1 MIANSLVPTTGV
13 FSRQFPCDQLDTGQ
27 AAYTFEWELR
37 NSDGN
42 LVAGTQAGALTLV
55 NDPACVTSI
64 TATLTGP
71 LTEVELFATPAPT
84 VTVEL
89 DATEYVDP
97 LDTSRFT
104 VTENIPGVVTISSVA
119 RTSATVA
126 TLTLAYNNVDIA
138 APGIISITVLAAG
151 HTNSGDL
158 RTNNLIITPRPGV
171 NICGRTPQVRDA
183 IVAASLDP
191 DDTDCTAVNG
201 LATITNLSVTGQGI
215 TALQSGDFAGM
226 TMLTT
231 LGMNDNQ
238 LTTLP
243 ADIFAG
249 LTALGTLEL
258 ANNNLSSLAPATF
271 AGLTMLAQLNM
282 DRNQLTTLPAAIFN
296 GLGALVILDLSSNQI
311 EELPAT
317 VFDQLDAVTTIRL
330 NGNPFTP
337 ATGLPAGIFDEI
349 VNTITGAPGM
359 TFIVDDIVRAGHFVC
374 SRDDAAAIVAAT
386 TDVDDCLRITTT
398 ELNTFVQTDT
408 ALSALTIS
416 AGVLTPAFN
425 PATNTYTVAVQN
437 SVASVTVTPTIR
449 QSGATIT
456 VAGATTASG
465 NASAALMLP
474 AGTPLAVEIIVTAP
488 DRITMATYTVT
499 VSRPADTAAAATLT
513 GTLTETNLFAGDVDL
528 TLELTGTLFETGVAA
543 ADFRIRDSIDGDLSV
558 ASVTLTGST
567 TSTAT
572 VSLTHSG
579 EDITALGTV
588 TMTLLA
594 SGHTGSDNLA
604 TNSLMITA
612 SAGANICGRTPQ
624 VRDRIVFVS
633 SASECTNLP
642 DLATI
647 TIVEFSLNNM
657 NIAAL
662 QSGDFAGLT
671 GLTNLVLSNNPLT
684 TLPAGIF
691 DDLGSVRTLN
701 LMGNQLEELPPGIFD
716 ELDSISTLRLEGNRF
731 TAGTGLPPGI
741 FDEIL
746 SRSPAIIVDDN
757 VRAAHFV
764 CSRDDADD
772 IVTFTSV
779 TTLVTDCLRI
789 TTAQLTAFTN
799 TDASLRALTLS
810 VGDLRPAFDPEV
822 TAYNVA
828 VAANVGSITVRPTA
842 NESAATTT
850 VNGARVGIGFSSAPI
865 ALTAGTA
872 VPITIVVTGGD
883 GSAERTYTIMVTR
896 GGGVAA
902 LVGTLTEASLF
913 STTAPTVTVTLQ
925 RTEFVD
931 TADLS
936 GDDFT
941 VGDTLAGTVSL
952 SDVTR
957 TSATEATLT
966 LAYDNVDITGG
977 GISITVL
984 ASGHTGSGD
993 LLTNTIPVT
1002 ASGGTNICGRT
1013 ALVRDSIV
1021 AVSSATECTSITDL
1035 ATITTLIAVANITS
1049 LQSGDFAGMSGLRDL
1064 LLSGSLLTALPAGI
1078 FDGLTALENLALTGN
1093 PFTADTGLP
1102 AGIFDD
1108 VLDTLGPVAAT
1119 GLAGLAVDD
1128 VGRAAHFVCSSL
1140 LADVIVAVTSGVD
1153 NCLRITTAQLTAFPM
1168 IDTTLS
1174 ALTISDG
1181 NLVPAFD
1188 PLTDTYTVAVLTTE
1202 ASVTVT
1208 PTANQSGATIT
1219 VQTVAVNSGSAS
1231 AALPLT
1237 AGDSLDIGIFV
1248 TAPDR
1253 TTASTYTVTVTRAES
1268 TTTAALT
1275 GTLTLTEANLFA
1287 GTAMATMTLTGT
1299 EFEAGVAAADFS
1311 LSDDVPGTVSV
1322 TGVTRDSVTGA
1333 TLTLAY
1339 SGADITANGA
1349 LIMTLLASGHTGS
1362 GNLAAGSLAIT
1373 ASDGTNICGRT
1384 AEVRDRLLVV
1394 LTPPDCTAVPVAGLA
1409 GIGQLA
1415 LNFRAVSPFR
1425 DITALQPGDF
1435 AGLTEMTGLSLSG
1448 NSLTTLPATIFDG
1461 LNNVTRIAL
1470 NGNDLITLP
1479 ATIFDGVNALQT
1491 LSLYE
1496 NPTLTAGTGLPAGI
1510 FDDVLDTLGDIVEIT
1525 SASTA
1530 EEIAAAAGLVV
1541 DANARAAHFVCSRD
1555 NFAAIVSATTDV
1567 DDCLL
1572 ISSAQ
1577 LTAFTNADAS
1587 LSALT
1592 ISPGALRPAF
1602 DPATTAYDVAVA
1614 DSVATVTITPTANE
1628 SAATITVNGNTVD
1641 SGAASDAI
1649 TLTSGTAVPVTVVV
1663 TAGDGSTVRTYT
1675 VMVTRGAPAA
1685 VLAVGTP
1692 LTEASLFGIAS
1703 NRRAQVDLERSEFVA
1718 TADLTTDDFT
1728 VSDTLDGT
1736 VSLASVQ
1743 RTGAS
1748 RALLTL
1754 EHSGED
1760 ITANGAISVTVLES
1774 GHTGSGDLLTNTIP
1788 ITASTGANI
1797 CGRTAQVRDTIVA
1810 LPTTASECTS
1820 ITNLATITNLNIAT
1834 QSITAL
1840 QSGDFAGMSGLGSL
1854 DLSGNSLSTLPADIF
1869 DGLTA
1874 LSILSLSN
1882 TGLSSLNPNTFAGLS
1897 ALIDLGLGG
1906 NSLSTLPDGIF
1917 AGLTGL
1923 LILRLETTG
1932 LSSLNANTFAGLTTL
1947 RQLNLERNSFT
1958 PGTGLPAGIFDDVI
1972 GPLTLGA
1979 FNIDDTVRA
1988 AHFVCSSPLAD
1999 LIVAATSGVTDC
2011 IRITTAQLAA
2021 FQMTD
2026 TSLSALTISDG
2037 VLTPGFDRA
2046 INAYTVAVQNSVASV
2061 TITPT
2066 ANQGAA
2072 TITVQTVAVTNGSA
2086 SDPLDLVA
2094 GTPLVVDIEVTAL
2107 DGSTTG
2113 AHTVTVTRA
2122 ATGGASAA
2130 LSGMITEANLFAGAA
2145 IATMTLTDTGFES
2158 GVAPADFGIS
2168 DTIDGDL
2175 SIAAVTVAAGS
2186 TLTATIMLTH
2196 SGGDITTSGELSI
2209 TLLAAGHTG
2218 SGNLAAG
2225 SVNVMASA
2233 GAYVCDRTA
2242 AVQAAIV
2249 TASANDNCTGITD
2262 LATITA
2268 LDLSN
2273 RGITRL
2279 QDGDLDGLDA
2289 LATLALAGNPF
2300 TAGGLPAGI
2309 FDGVLNTLGDV
2320 GTAFTVDNAVRQAH
2334 FICSRADGGAIVSA
2348 TAGVTD
2354 CLRITQAQLAA
2365 FPAIDASLSALTLS
2379 VGDLMPAFDP
2389 ATTNYNVGV
2398 GDVESVTVT
2407 PTANQSGAT
2416 ITVNGADVDS
2426 GSASVAVTLTAN
2438 MPETITIQVTATDTS
2453 TTRDYVVMV
2462 TRGGASATLARGTSE
2477 PPLTEAG
2484 MFSDRVN
2491 DRTVVVLLERT
2502 EFVPATELGP
2512 DDFTVSDTV
2521 DGTVSVNLAQR
2532 TAANQTALVLEYTGT
2547 DITADGTISITVL
2560 ASAHTGSDDLLTNPL
2575 PITASTGANVCG
2587 RTPQVRD
2594 AITGSGREC
2603 TSITDLATIT
2613 TLNLTTQNIAALQ
2626 SGDFAGMSGLQQL
2639 NLGDNSI
2646 STLPADIF
2654 AGLTAL
2660 AILSIDD
2667 TGDLSSLDAN
2677 TFAGLTMLVQ
2687 LDLSRNQL
2695 TALPA
2700 GIFDGLR
2707 ALQILS
2713 LSTNQLEELPAGI
2726 FDELDSLNSP
2736 NFRGNRFTPG
2746 TGLPAGIFDEILDT
2760 VTGMPGSTFNV
2771 DDNVRNAHFVCSLP
2785 IADLVVAATTDV
2797 DDCIRISTAQL
2808 AAFGMVDTSLSA
2820 LTVSDGI
2827 LTPAFDPTVDT
2838 YTVAVQLGVTSVTI
2852 TPTANQDGATITV
2865 AGTPVPS
2872 GSSIAVPASPDAL
2885 TAGLAL
2891 AIAIEVTAPDTTTTD
2906 IYTVTA
2912 TRGGPGMTPPRADV
2926 SGTITES
2933 DLFAGT
2939 AVVTMTLRETE
2950 FVAAADLMPDDFG
2963 LSDTVEGD
2971 LSIAGVTRDSTTAA
2985 TIMLA
2990 HSGEDIT
2997 AGELILDLLA
3007 TGHTGSGTLPAGSVN
3022 VTVSDGAYVCDRTAA
3037 VRDAITTA
3045 SAGDDCTNITD
3056 LDTITA
3062 LDLSNQGINR
3072 LQDGDLDGLDALATL
3087 ALAGNPFTAGG
3098 LPAGIFDDV
3107 VDTLG
3112 DVGTA
3117 FTVDNAVRQ
3126 AHFICSRADGGA
3138 IVAATAG
3145 VTDCLRITEAQLTAF
3160 PAIDASLRALTL
3172 SAGDLMPA
3180 FDPAITNYNVGVD
3193 AGSVTVTPTAN
3204 QSGATIS
3211 VNGATVASGSASVAV
3226 PLVAGTAVPI
3236 TIQVTATDTSTTRD
3250 YVVMVTRGGA
3260 SAVLLGDFDERGLFG
3275 SAATRRTAVSLA
3287 RTEFVPTAELGP
3299 DDFMVTETLDGT
3311 LSVASVNRLNAT
3323 DVFLT
3328 MEYSGDD
3335 ITADGVYFVTVLAS
3349 AHTGS
3354 GDLITNTQRIIAS
3367 TGVNV
3372 CDRTP
3377 QVRSTL
3383 VNTSSATE
3391 CTSITDL
3398 ATITQLVLN
3407 GQGIPALRSG
3417 DFAGMSGLTN
3427 LQMNNNRFTTLP
3439 ADIFSGLTALDR
3451 LTMRTGQLTT
3461 LPPGIFA
3468 GLTALDRLEMNGN
3481 RLETLPVGIFS
3492 DLSALDRLFLQANRF
3507 ASLDT
3512 GVFDG
3517 LNMITDLSLTANPFT
3532 PGTGLPAGIF
3542 DDILDTAVGLGIQIG
3557 AAGVAA
3563 HFVCSLPIADLVVA
3577 ATAGV
3582 DFCQFISTEQLT
3594 NFAMVDTSL
3603 SALTISSG
3611 DALIPGFAPG
3621 VTAYTVGVLNR
3632 FDPITVTPTASQP
3645 GAMITVQGNDVN
3657 SGSASAAIMLDEGTP
3672 VPIEIIV
3679 TAPDTTTM
3687 QTITV
3692 TATRE
3697 GAPTAELAGT
3707 LTEANLFAATAPT
3720 VTVTLTGTDYVEAG
3734 ELMPDDFAVTDGL
3747 TDGTVSI
3754 TEVARTSNRVATLTL
3769 GYDRVDITAD
3779 GRLAVTVLETA
3790 HSDSGNLGA
3799 GGIDITASPGTNV
3812 CGRTAQVVTAIVGE
3826 SAATECTSIAD
3837 LATITAVSIT
3847 GRGITSLQDG
3857 DFAGMSGLTNIL
3869 VANTDTLN
3877 EVSANAFADLSEL
3890 TVLSLFSN
3898 ALTTL
3903 PAGVFDD
3910 LSALDDLS
3918 IRNNNLASL
3927 PAGIFDSLGM
3937 LTRLSL
3943 AGNSFTRGT
3952 GLPAGVFDGILDT
3965 LTVAPGTPTSR
3976 FGVDNNVRDAH
3987 FICIRDDADAIVA
4000 FTSGVD
4006 DCLRI
4011 STADLNAFFASD
4023 ATLSALTI
4031 SDGALSPAFN
4041 PATIT
4046 YTVAVLSG
4054 VENVMVTPTASQS
4067 SSAIITVA
4075 GATVASGATSN
4086 AIAVAEGTMAIP
4098 IVVTPPDGMS
4108 SMVTYTINV
4117 TRPAMGGATAVLA
4130 GTLTEANLFAR
4141 AATATVTLMGTE
4153 YVSGLSAD
4161 DFTLSADV
4169 PGTVSLMSVVR
4180 TSTTVATLTL
4190 SHSGGDIIA
4199 ADGELMMNLLASG
4212 HTGATALATNGLVI
4226 TPSDGMNI
4234 CDRTEAVRDA
4244 IVDGSP
4250 AAVCTDVTDS
4260 DLASI
4265 TSLDLSGGVVTTLQS
4280 GDFAGLTALTSL
4292 NLSGDLFNQAN
4303 RLSALPADIFAGL
4316 TALQTLNLSNNNL
4329 TTLDANQFAGLTML
4343 TSLNLTSNSLAA
4355 LDAGQFTG
4363 LTMLTDLNLQGNNIN
4378 ALDAGQFT
4386 GLTALTSL
4394 DLQNNPLGALDAGQF
4409 TGLTALETLGLRST
4423 QLDELDAGQFAD
4435 LSALMILDLARN
4447 NLDELDAN
4455 QFADLTGLT
4464 DLFLNSNAL
4473 ASLPPTIFADLSALR
4488 ILQLSNNGL
4497 TALDADQFDGLTRLD
4512 LLNLGSN
4519 QFTTLPADL
4528 FDGLERLTTL
4538 SLQFINTFTP
4548 ATGLPAGIFDD
4559 VLDTL
4564 GGIGTAFEV
4573 DADARA
4579 AHFVC
4584 SRGDAD
4590 VVVAA
4595 TTNVDDCLRITDMQ
4609 LTAFA
4614 STDASLSELTLSD
4627 GDLVPAF
4634 DPAITDYTVAVAD
4647 DVAMVTVTPTARQT
4661 SATITVNDADVNSGE
4676 ASAAIMLTAGTP
4688 AVFTVVVTATDTTTT
4703 MAYGVTVTR
4712 GGATATLAG
4721 TVNEAALFATPAPTV
4736 TVTLLRSE
4744 YAGTLVAGNFMLS
4757 DTIDGTVS
4765 ITGVARTS
4773 TTVATLTLGYDNVDV
4788 TAADG
4793 TLSVTVLATGH
4804 TGSGSLSSLS
4814 LPIAQSSGA
4823 NVCGRTAEVRD
4834 RIVGA
4839 SSASECTSITD
4850 LATITTLGLDNMMIA
4865 TLQSGDFAG
4874 LTGLTTLR
4882 LGDNRLTTLP
4892 DDLFNGL
4899 SALTFLDLDENQFST
4914 LDANVFAGLSALITL
4929 TLGCKQPQRTR
4940 CRSV

>member
-1 MIANSLVPTTGV
+1 M
-13 FSRQFPCDQLDTGQ
+13 
-27 AAYTFEWELR
+27 
-37 NSDGN
+37 
-42 LVAGTQAGALTLV
+42 
-55 NDPACVTSI
+55 
-64 TATLTGP
+64 
-71 LTEVELFATPAPT
+71 
-84 VTVEL
+84 
-89 DATEYVDP
+89 
-97 LDTSRFT
+97 
-104 VTENIPGVVTISSVA
+104 
-119 RTSATVA
+119 
-126 TLTLAYNNVDIA
+126 
-138 APGIISITVLAAG
+138 
-151 HTNSGDL
+151 
-158 RTNNLIITPRPGV
+158 
-171 NICGRTPQVRDA
+171 
-183 IVAASLDP
+183 
-191 DDTDCTAVNG
+191 
-201 LATITNLSVTGQGI
+201 
-215 TALQSGDFAGM
+215 
-226 TMLTT
+226 
-231 LGMNDNQ
+231 
-238 LTTLP
+238 
-243 ADIFAG
+243 AG
-249 LTALGTLEL
+249 LTL
-258 ANNNLSSLAPATF
+258 NNN
-271 AGLTMLAQLNM
+271 
-282 DRNQLTTLPAAIFN
+282 R
-296 GLGALVILDLSSNQI
+296 
-311 EELPAT
+311 
-317 VFDQLDAVTTIRL
+317 
-330 NGNPFTP
+330 
-337 ATGLPAGIFDEI
+337 
-349 VNTITGAPGM
+349 
-359 TFIVDDIVRAGHFVC
+359 
-374 SRDDAAAIVAAT
+374 
-386 TDVDDCLRITTT
+386 
-398 ELNTFVQTDT
+398 
-408 ALSALTIS
+408 
-416 AGVLTPAFN
+416 
-425 PATNTYTVAVQN
+425 
-437 SVASVTVTPTIR
+437 
-449 QSGATIT
+449 
-456 VAGATTASG
+456 
-465 NASAALMLP
+465 
-474 AGTPLAVEIIVTAP
+474 
-488 DRITMATYTVT
+488 
-499 VSRPADTAAAATLT
+499 
-513 GTLTETNLFAGDVDL
+513 LTE
-528 TLELTGTLFETGVAA
+528 
-543 ADFRIRDSIDGDLSV
+543 
-558 ASVTLTGST
+558 
-567 TSTAT
+567 
-572 VSLTHSG
+572 
-579 EDITALGTV
+579 
-588 TMTLLA
+588 
-594 SGHTGSDNLA
+594 
-604 TNSLMITA
+604 
-612 SAGANICGRTPQ
+612 
-624 VRDRIVFVS
+624 
-633 SASECTNLP
+633 
-642 DLATI
+642 
-647 TIVEFSLNNM
+647 
-657 NIAAL
+657 
-662 QSGDFAGLT
+662 
-671 GLTNLVLSNNPLT
+671 
-684 TLPAGIF
+684 
-691 DDLGSVRTLN
+691 
-701 LMGNQLEELPPGIFD
+701 
-716 ELDSISTLRLEGNRF
+716 
-731 TAGTGLPPGI
+731 
-741 FDEIL
+741 
-746 SRSPAIIVDDN
+746 
-757 VRAAHFV
+757 
-764 CSRDDADD
+764 
-772 IVTFTSV
+772 
-779 TTLVTDCLRI
+779 
-789 TTAQLTAFTN
+789 
-799 TDASLRALTLS
+799 
-810 VGDLRPAFDPEV
+810 
-822 TAYNVA
+822 
-828 VAANVGSITVRPTA
+828 
-842 NESAATTT
+842 
-850 VNGARVGIGFSSAPI
+850 
-865 ALTAGTA
+865 
-872 VPITIVVTGGD
+872 
-883 GSAERTYTIMVTR
+883 
-896 GGGVAA
+896 
-902 LVGTLTEASLF
+902 
-913 STTAPTVTVTLQ
+913 
-925 RTEFVD
+925 
-931 TADLS
+931 
-936 GDDFT
+936 
-941 VGDTLAGTVSL
+941 
-952 SDVTR
+952 
-957 TSATEATLT
+957 
-966 LAYDNVDITGG
+966 
-977 GISITVL
+977 
-984 ASGHTGSGD
+984 
-993 LLTNTIPVT
+993 
-1002 ASGGTNICGRT
+1002 
-1013 ALVRDSIV
+1013 
-1021 AVSSATECTSITDL
+1021 
-1035 ATITTLIAVANITS
+1035 
-1049 LQSGDFAGMSGLRDL
+1049 
-1064 LLSGSLLTALPAGI
+1064 
-1078 FDGLTALENLALTGN
+1078 
-1093 PFTADTGLP
+1093 
-1102 AGIFDD
+1102 
-1108 VLDTLGPVAAT
+1108 
-1119 GLAGLAVDD
+1119 
-1128 VGRAAHFVCSSL
+1128 
-1140 LADVIVAVTSGVD
+1140 
-1153 NCLRITTAQLTAFPM
+1153 
-1168 IDTTLS
+1168 
-1174 ALTISDG
+1174 
-1181 NLVPAFD
+1181 
-1188 PLTDTYTVAVLTTE
+1188 
-1202 ASVTVT
+1202 
-1208 PTANQSGATIT
+1208 
-1219 VQTVAVNSGSAS
+1219 
-1231 AALPLT
+1231 
-1237 AGDSLDIGIFV
+1237 
-1248 TAPDR
+1248 
-1253 TTASTYTVTVTRAES
+1253 
-1268 TTTAALT
+1268 
-1275 GTLTLTEANLFA
+1275 
-1287 GTAMATMTLTGT
+1287 
-1299 EFEAGVAAADFS
+1299 
-1311 LSDDVPGTVSV
+1311 
-1322 TGVTRDSVTGA
+1322 
-1333 TLTLAY
+1333 
-1339 SGADITANGA
+1339 
-1349 LIMTLLASGHTGS
+1349 
-1362 GNLAAGSLAIT
+1362 
-1373 ASDGTNICGRT
+1373 
-1384 AEVRDRLLVV
+1384 
-1394 LTPPDCTAVPVAGLA
+1394 
-1409 GIGQLA
+1409 
-1415 LNFRAVSPFR
+1415 
-1425 DITALQPGDF
+1425 
-1435 AGLTEMTGLSLSG
+1435 
-1448 NSLTTLPATIFDG
+1448 LPATIF
-1461 LNNVTRIAL
+1461 
-1470 NGNDLITLP
+1470 NG
-1479 ATIFDGVNALQT
+1479 
-1491 LSLYE
+1491 
-1496 NPTLTAGTGLPAGI
+1496 
-1510 FDDVLDTLGDIVEIT
+1510 
-1525 SASTA
+1525 
-1530 EEIAAAAGLVV
+1530 
-1541 DANARAAHFVCSRD
+1541 
-1555 NFAAIVSATTDV
+1555 
-1567 DDCLL
+1567 
-1572 ISSAQ
+1572 
-1577 LTAFTNADAS
+1577 
-1587 LSALT
+1587 
-1592 ISPGALRPAF
+1592 
-1602 DPATTAYDVAVA
+1602 
-1614 DSVATVTITPTANE
+1614 
-1628 SAATITVNGNTVD
+1628 
-1641 SGAASDAI
+1641 
-1649 TLTSGTAVPVTVVV
+1649 
-1663 TAGDGSTVRTYT
+1663 
-1675 VMVTRGAPAA
+1675 VTRG
-1685 VLAVGTP
+1685 
-1692 LTEASLFGIAS
+1692 EARIVTLF
-1703 NRRAQVDLERSEFVA
+1703 N
-1718 TADLTTDDFT
+1718 
-1728 VSDTLDGT
+1728 
-1736 VSLASVQ
+1736 
-1743 RTGAS
+1743 
-1748 RALLTL
+1748 
-1754 EHSGED
+1754 
-1760 ITANGAISVTVLES
+1760 
-1774 GHTGSGDLLTNTIP
+1774 
-1788 ITASTGANI
+1788 
-1797 CGRTAQVRDTIVA
+1797 
-1810 LPTTASECTS
+1810 
-1820 ITNLATITNLNIAT
+1820 
-1834 QSITAL
+1834 
-1840 QSGDFAGMSGLGSL
+1840 
-1854 DLSGNSLSTLPADIF
+1854 
-1869 DGLTA
+1869 
-1874 LSILSLSN
+1874 
-1882 TGLSSLNPNTFAGLS
+1882 NPW
-1897 ALIDLGLGG
+1897 
-1906 NSLSTLPDGIF
+1906 
-1917 AGLTGL
+1917 
-1923 LILRLETTG
+1923 
-1932 LSSLNANTFAGLTTL
+1932 
-1947 RQLNLERNSFT
+1947 T
-1958 PGTGLPAGIFDDVI
+1958 PGTGLPAGIFDGIVNGFTTTNEGI
-1972 GPLTLGA
+1972 LNGLA
-1979 FNIDDTVRA
+1979 VDDAVRA
-1988 AHFVCSSPLAD
+1988 AHFVCSLPDAA
-1999 LIVAATSGVTDC
+1999 LIVAAFPSTIPTATTEDHCPLVTS
-2011 IRITTAQLAA
+2011 AQLDA
-2021 FQMTD
+2021 FIQMD
-2026 TSLSALTISDG
+2026 TSLSALGISAGTLVPD
-2037 VLTPGFDRA
+2037 FDRA

-2066 ANQGAA
+2066 ANQGNAA
-2072 TITVQTVAVTNGSA
+2072 ITVEGEDVNSGSA
-2086 SDPLDLVA
+2086 SDPLLLTE

-2130 LSGMITEANLFAGAA
+2130 LSGTITEANLFAGAA
-2145 IATMTLTDTGFES
+2145 VATMTLTDTGFES

-2168 DTIDGDL
+2168 DNIDGDL
-2175 SIAAVTVAAGS
+2175 SITGVTVADGS

-2196 SGGDITTSGELSI
+2196 SGGDITSGELSI
-2209 TLLAAGHTG
+2209 TLLDSGHTG
-2218 SGNLAAG
+2218 SGNLPAG
-2225 SVNVMASA
+2225 TLAITASA

-2242 AVQAAIV
+2242 AVRDAIT
-2249 TASANDNCTGITD
+2249 TASADEECTGITD
-2262 LATITA
+2262 LADITA

-2273 RGITRL
+2273 RGIIRL

-2300 TAGGLPAGI
+2300 TAAGLPAGI

-2334 FICSRADGGAIVSA
+2334 FICSRADGGAIVSV

-2354 CLRITQAQLAA
+2354 CLRITEAQLSA

-2379 VGDLMPAFDP
+2379 VGDLMPSFDP

-2453 TTRDYVVMV
+2453 TTRDYVVTV
-2462 TRGGASATLARGTSE
+2462 TREGASATLTS
-2477 PPLTEAG
+2477 PLTERIL
-2484 MFSDRVN
+2484 FSASPSGRRAPV
-2491 DRTVVVLLERT
+2491 TLERT
-2502 EFVPATELGP
+2502 QFVAAADLGP
-2512 DDFTVSDTV
+2512 DDFMVTETI
-2521 DGTVSVNLAQR
+2521 DGTLSVASVSGGGGAGVSL
-2532 TAANQTALVLEYTGT
+2532 LLEHSGD
-2547 DITADGTISITVL
+2547 DITADGVYSITVL
-2560 ASAHTGSDDLLTNPL
+2560 ASAHTGSGDLITNTQ
-2575 PITASTGANVCG
+2575 PITASAGANVCR
-2587 RTPQVRD
+2587 RTVQIRD
-2594 AITGSGREC
+2594 EIINQSSATEC

-2613 TLNLTTQNIAALQ
+2613 SIVLVNSNIIDLRNGNFAGLITSLQ
-2626 SGDFAGMSGLQQL
+2626 SGDFAGMSGLTAL
-2639 NLGDNSI
+2639 VI
-2646 STLPADIF
+2646 FAHPFTTLPADIF
-2654 AGLTAL
+2654 SDLTAL
-2660 AILSIDD
+2660 TGLNLGNNILFD
-2667 TGDLSSLDAN
+2667 TLPPN
-2677 TFAGLTMLVQ
+2677 VFAGLSALEELSLNDNILDTLPPNIFAG
-2687 LDLSRNQL
+2687 LAALTDLSLSDNNL
-2695 TALPA
+2695 PSLPA
-2700 GIFDGLR
+2700 NIFDGL
-2707 ALQILS
+2707 
-2713 LSTNQLEELPAGI
+2713 
-2726 FDELDSLNSP
+2726 DSLVELVLS
-2736 NFRGNRFTPG
+2736 GNPYTAD
-2746 TGLPAGIFDEILDT
+2746 TGLPAGIFDDVVDT
-2760 VTGMPGSTFNV
+2760 LGPIAATGSDSFLV
-2771 DDNVRNAHFVCSLP
+2771 DDSVRNAHFVCSSPL
-2785 IADLVVAATTDV
+2785 ADLIVAATSDA
-2797 DDCIRISTAQL
+2797 DDCLLVTSAQL
-2808 AAFGMVDTSLSA
+2808 TAFGMVDTSLSA

-2852 TPTANQDGATITV
+2852 TPTANQSGATITV

-2885 TAGLAL
+2885 TAGLGL

-3007 TGHTGSGTLPAGSVN
+3007 TGHTGSGTLPAGSVD

-3145 VTDCLRITEAQLTAF
+3145 VTDCLRITEAQLSAF
-3160 PAIDASLRALTL
+3160 PAIDASLSALTL
-3172 SAGDLMPA
+3172 SAGDLMPS

-3226 PLVAGTAVPI
+3226 PLVANTPAAI
-3236 TIQVTATDTSTTRD
+3236 MIQVTATDTSTSRD

-3260 SAVLLGDFDERGLFG
+3260 VASLETSAPLTEESLF
-3275 SAATRRTAVSLA
+3275 SFSFRRPVQVILE
-3287 RTEFVPTAELGP
+3287 RTEFVAAADLTR
-3299 DDFMVTETLDGT
+3299 DDFMVTDTLDGT
-3311 LSVASVNRLNAT
+3311 VSVTNVGTPVVRTDATNAT
-3323 DVFLT
+3323 VT
-3328 MEYSGDD
+3328 IEYTGED
-3335 ITADGVYFVTVLAS
+3335 ITTDGTISLTVLAS

-3354 GDLITNTQRIIAS
+3354 GDLLTNTLPITAS
-3367 TGVNV
+3367 NGVNV

-3769 GYDRVDITAD
+3769 GYDDMDITAD
-3779 GRLAVTVLETA
+3779 GTLSVTVLA
-3790 HSDSGNLGA
+3790 AGHSDMGDLDA
-3799 GGIDITASPGTNV
+3799 GMIDITASAGTNV
-3812 CGRTAQVVTAIVGE
+3812 CGRTAQVVAGINALTG
-3826 SAATECTSIAD
+3826 SECTNADD
-3837 LATITAVSIT
+3837 LATITGTLILGDLLRDT
-3847 GRGITSLQDG
+3847 PLQSG
-3857 DFAGMSGLTNIL
+3857 DFAGLSGITALIL
-3869 VANTDTLN
+3869 AAHGISSLPPGV
-3877 EVSANAFADLSEL
+3877 FADLSGL
-3890 TVLSLFSN
+3890 TILQLDGNVLTSLN
-3898 ALTTL
+3898 A
-3903 PAGVFDD
+3903 
-3910 LSALDDLS
+3910 
-3918 IRNNNLASL
+3918 N
-3927 PAGIFDSLGM
+3927 IFDGLESLER
-3937 LTRLSL
+3937 LTL
-3943 AGNSFTRGT
+3943 NSNMFTPGT
-3952 GLPAGVFDGILDT
+3952 GLPAGVFDDILDT
-3965 LTVAPGTPTSR
+3965 LDPIGAGGFSI
-3976 FGVDNNVRDAH
+3976 DNNVRAAH

-4447 NLDELDAN
+4447 NLGELDAN

-4688 AVFTVVVTATDTTTT
+4688 AVFTVVVTATDGAATTTYAV
-4703 MAYGVTVTR
+4703 MVTR

-4721 TVNEAALFATPAPTV
+4721 TVDEAALFATPAPTV

-4773 TTVATLTLGYDNVDV
+4773 TTVATLTLGYDNVDI
-4788 TAADG
+4788 TANG
-4793 TLSVTVLATGH
+4793 ELFLTVLATGH
-4804 TGSGSLSSLS
+4804 TGSVNLFSLS

-4834 RIVGA
+4834 RIVAA
-4839 SSASECTSITD
+4839 SSASDECTSITD
-4850 LATITTLGLDNMMIA
+4850 LATITTLDLDDMMIA

-4874 LTGLTTLR
+4874 LSGLTIFR
-4882 LGDNRLTTLP
+4882 LAGNSLTTLP
-4892 DDLFNGL
+4892 DGVFNGL
-4899 SALTFLDLDENQFST
+4899 SAVTLLSLRRNQIST
-4914 LDANVFAGLSALITL
+4914 LDANAFSGLPALITLNLEENELTALDPDLFDGLPALFILNLENNDLTALDADLFDGLPTLTNMNLRGNDFTAGTGLPAGVFDDVLDTLGSVGTLDGGNNFVIDDTVRAAHFVCSRDDFAAIVTATTGVTDCLRITSTQLNTFVQADTGLSALTISAGALSPPFDPATDAYNVAVLNSVESVTVTPTARQSSATITVQTMAVTSGSASDPFMLTAGTPLAINIVVTARDGSTMGTYTVTVSRPAMGGATAVLAGTLTEANLFARAATATVTLMGTEYVSGLSEADFTLSADVPGTVELVSVVRTSTTVATLTLSHSGGDIIAADGELMMNLLASGHTGATALATNGLTIAPSDGMNICDRTEAVRDAILDGFTATVCADVSVAQLASITSLDLSSSAIPALQSGDFAGLSGLTSLNLNDDGFTPTNSLSPLPADIFAGLTALQTLTLINNDLTTLDANQFAGLSALTILDLRQNSITALPAGLFTGLTALEELRLGGNQIAALDAAQFAGLSALQNLRLDRNRFTALDADQFAGLTALTNLSVDRNQLTALDADQFDGLTALTILSLNGNQFATLPADLFDGLDALGNLNLNENQFATLPADLFDGLDALGALDLTSNPFTADTGLPVGIFDDVIDSLLATFGGNFLIVDTVGRFAHFVCSRADANAVVAATAGVDNCIFISSAQLNAFVNTDASLTELTISDGALVPAFDPAIFAYTVAVANDVATVTVTPTARQTVSTITVNGLAVNSGEASLPITL
-4929 TLGCKQPQRTR
+4929 TLNTPEDVPVVVTTGDGSTERTYTIMVTPGGATATLR
-4940 CRSV
+4940 AVNSLTEQGLFAGQINFRAVRVDLERTEFVDAADLTGADFTVSDTLDGTVSLASDVRRDSDILAFLVLEYSGEDITADGTLSVTVLESAHTRSGDLRTNTVPVTASAGANVCGRTPAVVAEIVTRSTNGECTNITDLATITNP